1 MKVGDHMSVPDEL
14 PALRE
19 RLLQWL
25 LAEALPTWWEI
36 GADRTAGG
44 FHEAI
49 DLSGRPVLGERRAR
63 VQARQIFSYA
73 VGGGLGWSGPWQRAV
88 GHGLD
93 YYLGRYRRAD
103 GLFWNALSSDG
114 RPVEKAPHLYE
125 QAFALL
131 ALATAAGA
139 TGANT
144 TGANADGGNTTSA
157 NTAGANTADANADGG
172 STTSANA
179 AGASTADANAD
190 GGSTTSASTA
200 DANADGGSTTSA
212 NAAGASTADA
222 NADGGNTTSAS
233 TAGANTARATIALDR
248 ALEPVAVTIAERL
261 LAERRN
267 PAGGFTGFVDDAVYQ
282 SDPHMHLLEA
292 AMAWEA
298 VSADPRWRALADEV
312 AELGMRRFVVPGGG
326 YLLEYFNADWS
337 PAAGLAGRLVWPG
350 HQFEWAGLLERWGR
364 ARGRDDARR
373 MARRLYRTG
382 ADHGIDA
389 VRGVAVFELL
399 DDMTVHDPKA
409 RLWSQTEWLKAALI
423 LANAEEDAGLR
434 RRYRGDAASAAR
446 ALLRFLDTPLPG
458 LWRDKLAG
466 DGTWVEEPAPGSSFY
481 HIVDALRV
489 LAGTRTGA

>member
-1 MKVGDHMSVPDEL
+1 MSDDEL
-14 PALRE
+14 PAFRE

-25 LAEALPTWWEI
+25 FADALPIWWEI
-36 GADRTAGG
+36 GADRAAGG

-73 VGGGLGWSGPWQRAV
+73 VGGGLGWPGPWQRAV
-88 GHGLD
+88 AHGLD
-93 YYLGRYRRAD
+93 YYLGRYLRAD

-139 TGANT
+139 AGANT
-144 TGANADGGNTTSA
+144 TGANTIGTSTTGASTTGN
-157 NTAGANTADANADGG
+157 NTAG
-172 STTSANA
+172 TSA
-179 AGASTADANAD
+179 
-190 GGSTTSASTA
+190 
-200 DANADGGSTTSA
+200 
-212 NAAGASTADA
+212 
-222 NADGGNTTSAS
+222 
-233 TAGANTARATIALDR
+233 TAGATTDR
-248 ALEPVAVTIAERL
+248 DRVLEPVAVTIAERL
-261 LAERRN
+261 QAERRN
-267 PAGGFTGFVDDAVYQ
+267 PAGGYTGFVDDAVYQ

-298 VSADPRWRALADEV
+298 VSADLRWRALADEV
-312 AELGMRRFVVPGGG
+312 AELGMRRFVVAGGSH
-326 YLLEYFNADWS
+326 LLEYFNADWS

-382 ADHGIDA
+382 ADHGIDP

-434 RRYRGDAASAAR
+434 RRYRGDAAAAAR
-446 ALLRFLDTPLPG
+446 ALLRFLDTPVPG

-489 LAGTRTGA
+489 LAGTPTGA

>member
-1 MKVGDHMSVPDEL
+1 MSDDEL

-19 RLLQWL
+19 RLLRWL
-25 LAEALPTWWEI
+25 LAEALPTWWDI
-36 GADRTAGG
+36 GADRAGGG

-49 DLSGRPVLGERRAR
+49 DLAGRPVPGERRAR

-73 VGGGLGWSGPWQRAV
+73 VGGALGWPGPWRQAV
-88 GHGLD
+88 AHGLD

-103 GLFWNALSSDG
+103 GLFWNALASDG

-131 ALATAAGA
+131 ALATAAKA
-139 TGANT
+139 T
-144 TGANADGGNTTSA
+144 D
-157 NTAGANTADANADGG
+157 
-172 STTSANA
+172 
-179 AGASTADANAD
+179 
-190 GGSTTSASTA
+190 
-200 DANADGGSTTSA
+200 
-212 NAAGASTADA
+212 
-222 NADGGNTTSAS
+222 
-233 TAGANTARATIALDR
+233 DR
-248 ALEPVAVTIAERL
+248 SLEPIAVTIAERL
-261 LAERRN
+261 QAERRN
-267 PAGGFTGFVDDAVYQ
+267 PAGGYTGFADDAVYQ

-292 AMAWEA
+292 AMTWEA

-312 AELGMRRFVVPGGG
+312 AGLGMRRFVVPGGSH
-326 YLLEYFNADWS
+326 LLEYFNADWS

-382 ADHGIDA
+382 ADHGIDP
-389 VRGVAVFELL
+389 VRRVAVFELL

-434 RRYRGDAASAAR
+434 RHYRGDAVAAAR
-446 ALLRFLDTPLPG
+446 ALLRFLDTPVPG

-489 LAGTRTGA
+489 LAETP